1 VTNPLAHMDGRVFNG
16 GCEECSA
23 ETEIEICS
31 EGSVV
36 MHIAHDDDCPVISAG
51 VRMTA
56 TIFSNKEEMGEATR
70 SFISK
75 TTKKDSES

>member
-1 VTNPLAHMDGRVFNG
+1 MTNPLAHMDGRVFNG

-31 EGSVV
+31 EGVVV
-36 MHIAHDDDCPVISAG
+36 MHTKHDDDCVVLSAG
-51 VRMTA
+51 EKMTA

-70 SFISK
+70 SIISK
-75 TTKKDSES
+75 TTKKDSEA